1 MDKFCRNCGTPLKD
15 QPSFCPKCG
24 TPVSTAS
31 AGMEPGPLNGS
42 GPVPAPGPAPAPV
55 PASGRSSSGEGDLL
69 GAIITGVVMGAF
81 VFLPYAK
88 LGSMSFSLMDSNDV
102 WVYFACVAVLVVSE
116 LIDKPIL
123 SVVGGAASILYN
135 LYEIGDA
142 QDTLGIF
149 SDALDLSW
157 GFWLIMIFS
166 GLAVLSGI
174 INLWK
179 TKNGR

>member
-1 MDKFCRNCGTPLKD
+1 MDRFCRNCGAPLTD
-15 QPSFCPKCG
+15 RASFCARCG
-24 TPVSTAS
+24 TPVNTAS
-31 AGMEPGPLNGS
+31 AGMEPGHQNNS
-42 GPVPAPGPAPAPV
+42 GFASAPAPT
-55 PASGRSSSGEGDLL
+55 SGSSAGNVGNPVSALID
-69 GAIITGVVMGAF
+69 GAILVGLA
-81 VFLPYAK
+81 FLPYVK
-88 LGSMSFSLMDSNDV
+88 LGSMSIALKDSSEV
-102 WVYFACVAVLVVSE
+102 WIYFACVAVLVVSE
-116 LIDKPIL
+116 LTDKPIL

-174 INLWK
+174 IDLWK

>member
-1 MDKFCRNCGTPLKD
+1 
-15 QPSFCPKCG
+15 
-24 TPVSTAS
+24 
-31 AGMEPGPLNGS
+31 
-42 GPVPAPGPAPAPV
+42 
-55 PASGRSSSGEGDLL
+55 
-69 GAIITGVVMGAF
+69 MGAF
-81 VFLPYAK
+81 VFLPYVK
-88 LGSMSFSLMDSNDV
+88 LGSMSIALKDSNDV

-157 GFWLIMIFS
+157 GFWVIMFFS
-166 GLAVLSGI
+166 ACAIIDGI
-174 INLWK
+174 IGLWK